1 MEKLYRFRVAFDDS
15 EDEEYGWVFSAQSSL
30 EFEVPPFPKVLE
42 EKLALLRLLN
52 VKGKADGVG
61 QRKLKNVFYVLFTE
75 DEYQQLV
82 KQTERSYESNYQ
94 HTEDLEGPKVRSKN
108 AS

>member
-42 EKLALLRLLN
+42 EKLALLKLLN

-61 QRKLKNVFYVLFTE
+61 QRKLKNVFYVFFTE

-82 KQTERSYESNYQ
+82 KQTESENAKKTIEQHEAFESVG
-94 HTEDLEGPKVRSKN
+94 ERP
-108 AS
+108 